1 MTGQDAGSDSSGRWV
16 ALTGFMGAG
25 KTSVGR
31 RVANRLGA
39 PFVDAD
45 RAIEEEV
52 GLSIPEI
59 FSQKGELWF
68 RRKEER
74 VIREV
79 VSRRPAGVISLGG
92 GALESAKT
100 RDLLSRRAWV
110 VWLSVD
116 VDVAWNRVKASDR
129 PLARDYDA
137 FSRRALAREDTY
149 KGAADLM
156 VDANEPSD
164 EVSTRVTA
172 WANARRREGVAR

>member
-1 MTGQDAGSDSSGRWV
+1 VIPARAVGDMAGRWI

-31 RVANRLGA
+31 RVGNRLNA

-45 RAIEEEV
+45 RAIEEEA

-68 RRKEER
+68 RRAEET
-74 VIREV
+74 VIRTVLSGE
-79 VSRRPAGVISLGG
+79 PAGVISLGG

-116 VDVAWNRVKASDR
+116 VDVAWRRVSSSNR

-137 FSRRALAREDTY
+137 FVRRAVSRENTY
-149 KGAADLM
+149 KAAADLM
-156 VDANEPSD
+156 VDANEPTD
-164 EVSTRVTA
+164 EVATRVTA
-172 WANARRREGVAR
+172 WAHARRREEMAG

>member
-1 MTGQDAGSDSSGRWV
+1 VTPVGSAGDTGVRWI

-31 RVANRLGA
+31 RVANRLNA

-52 GLSIPEI
+52 GLTIPEI

-68 RRKEER
+68 RRIEEAT
-74 VIREV
+74 IRGVLASE
-79 VSRRPAGVISLGG
+79 PAGVISLGG
-92 GALESAKT
+92 GAAESAKT
-100 RDLLSRRAWV
+100 RDLLSREAWV

-116 VDVAWNRVKASDR
+116 VDVAWNRVKHSTR
-129 PLARDYDA
+129 PLAQDYDA
-137 FSRRALAREDTY
+137 FARRATAREDTY
-149 KGAADLM
+149 RAIADLQ
-156 VDANEPSD
+156 VDANEPTD

-172 WANARRREGVAR
+172 WAHARRREEVAR